1 MKLAC
6 CAPWIKEQGTRL
18 DFFRS
23 WKKEHG
29 IIMLD
34 PVKCVIVSADGFI
47 KKNISVNISTINHQK
62 RRLGQIWKKRAISLY
77 KRMHID
83 HALPFS

>member
-6 CAPWIKEQGTRL
+6 CAPWIKEQRTRL

-47 KKNISVNISTINHQK
+47 KKILVLTYQQLTIKN
-62 RRLGQIWKKRAISLY
+62 
-77 KRMHID
+77 D
-83 HALPFS
+83 V